1 MSATIIAEDPGRQR
15 LANPFP
21 GLRPFRDDEEH
32 LFFGRE
38 RQVDTLID
46 KLSQTRFL
54 AVVGTSGSGKS
65 SLVNCGLQPGLHRG
79 LMTSAG
85 PVWKVAKF
93 RPGRY
98 PIQALAQALASA
110 GVLGAGSLG
119 TTPVTDIIETYLR
132 VTNRGLV
139 NAFEKS
145 QLSPGTNLLVIA
157 DQFEEIFRFRRS
169 VAGQI
174 EQYGYIEDVTAFV
187 NLLLTAAGSPERI
200 YVVLTIRS
208 DFLGDCAQFHELP
221 EAINQGQFLVP
232 RMSRDER
239 RQAIAGPIA
248 VAGGELDPALLSR
261 LVNDVGDNPDQLS
274 ILQHAVNRMWAHW
287 ESQGADR
294 PISLDDYEAIGTMA
308 HALDRHA
315 EAVFSEVEKEGLARV
330 CEKMFKALT
339 DKSTDPR
346 GIRRP
351 IEFGELCAIADATPD
366 EVTRVVDAFR
376 ESSRSFLMPPVPEEL
391 KPAKMIDI
399 SHESLMRVWERLREW
414 VEDESQSAAMYR
426 RLSESAKLY
435 AAGKAGQWRDPE
447 LQQGLSW
454 VELEH
459 PVLAW
464 AQLYGGDFSAAMSFL
479 EQSKQ
484 SQIRELAE
492 EKFEHIW
499 RSRWAPAGL
508 VVALI
513 VAVLKFEG
521 FAALIQHLLLQSV
534 GDDSTL
540 ARRVARVLA
549 TSCTAMIFFVCYVA
563 YERYGKPALHRLTI
577 VKITKKV
584 AEPARPA
591 VSRRELPAIPSAY
604 AAFGWRALSTIVDV
618 VIDFLMLLLAGI
630 FVAAFNL
637 NPEATS
643 DIFWVY
649 FIVAALHI
657 SYQVLCLTSSWQATL
672 GMKVAGLY
680 VTDTCGERLSWTRAL
695 MRDVAKLLT
704 LYSFFIGPLMPLW
717 TKRRQTLHDKI
728 VGSVVRRRSP
738 KQAVAIAPQGAIPA
752 AAGTRIANA
761 S

>member
-1 MSATIIAEDPGRQR
+1 MSATIITEDPRRQR

-21 GLRPFRDDEEH
+21 GLRPFREDEEQ

-46 KLSQTRFL
+46 KLSHTRFL

-110 GVLGAGSLG
+110 GVLAAGSEG
-119 TTPVTDIIETYLR
+119 ATPVADIIETHLR

-139 NAFEKS
+139 NVFEKS
-145 QLSPGTNLLVIA
+145 QLLPGTNLLVIA
-157 DQFEEIFRFRRS
+157 DQFEEIFRFQRS
-169 VAGQI
+169 VAGQR

-187 NLLLTAAGSPERI
+187 NLLLTAAASTEQI

-208 DFLGDCAQFHELP
+208 DFLGDCAQFHDLP

-232 RMSRDER
+232 RMTRDER
-239 RQAIAGPIA
+239 RQAIAGPVA

-261 LVNDVGDNPDQLS
+261 LINDVGDNPDQLS

-294 PISLDDYEAIGTMA
+294 PISLDDYEAVGTMA

-330 CEKMFKALT
+330 CEKIFKALT

-351 IEFGELCAIADATPD
+351 MEFGELCAITDATPD
-366 EVTRVVDAFR
+366 QVSRVVETFR
-376 ESSRSFLMPPVPEEL
+376 EPSRSFLMPPVPEEL
-391 KPAKMIDI
+391 KPAQMIDI
-399 SHESLMRVWERLREW
+399 SHESLMRVWERLTEW
-414 VEDESQSAAMYR
+414 VEEEAQSAAMYR
-426 RLSESAKLY
+426 RLSESATLH
-435 AAGKAGQWRDPE
+435 AAGKAGEWRDPE
-447 LQQGLSW
+447 LQLGLSW

-479 EQSKQ
+479 EKSKQ

-499 RSRWAPAGL
+499 RSRWEPAGL

-513 VAVLKFEG
+513 VAVLKFEA
-521 FAALIQHLLLQSV
+521 FAALIQHLLLQIV
-534 GDDSTL
+534 GSNST
-540 ARRVARVLA
+540 VARWAARGLA
-549 TSCTAMIFFVCYVA
+549 SSCTAMIFFGCYVA
-563 YERYGKPALHRLTI
+563 YERYGKPILRRVSI
-577 VKITKKV
+577 VGITKQV

-591 VSRRELPAIPSAY
+591 VSRSELPAIPSQY
-604 AAFGWRALSTIVDV
+604 AAFGWRVLSAIVDF
-618 VIDFLMLLLAGI
+618 VIDTLMMFLACI
-630 FVAAFNL
+630 FVAAFKL
-637 NPEATS
+637 NPEAS
-643 DIFWVY
+643 SGVFWIY
-649 FIVAALHI
+649 FILAALHFC
-657 SYQVLCLTSSWQATL
+657 YQVLCLTSNWQATL

-680 VTDTCGERLSWTRAL
+680 VTDTCGERLSWTRAM
-695 MRDVAKLLT
+695 MRDIAKLLT
-704 LYSFFIGPLMPLW
+704 FYSFFIGALMPLW

-738 KQAVAIAPQGAIPA
+738 KEAVADAPKGAIPA